1 MSLAPRQPAPDLEIA
16 TLDGGTWSLSA
27 QKPGSFTMVVFYRGL
42 HCPICSNYL
51 AQLNAALPEFRERGV
66 EAIAISTDGED
77 RARKAKERWEIADL
91 LLGYGLSLDTAR
103 DWGLF
108 VSSSRHEK
116 EPERF
121 NEPGLFLVKPDGTLY
136 FAQVQSGPF
145 TRPPLDQL
153 LKAIDFVGQN
163 DYPARGDLV
172 AA

>member
-1 MSLAPRQPAPDLEIA
+1 MSLAPRQPAPPLEVA
-16 TLDGGTWSLSA
+16 TLDGGTWSLAA
-27 QKPGSFTMVVFYRGL
+27 QEPSQFTMVVFYRGL

-51 AQLNAALPEFRERGV
+51 AQLDAKLPEFHTRGV
-66 EAIAISTDGED
+66 EVIATSTDGEE
-77 RARKAKERWEIADL
+77 RARKAKERWHIPDL
-91 LLGYGLSLDTAR
+91 PLGYGLSLDTAR

-108 VSSSRHEK
+108 VSSARDEK

-121 NEPGLFLVKPDGTLY
+121 NEPGLFLIKPDSTLY

-153 LKAIDFVGQN
+153 LKAIDFVGEN
-163 DYPARGDLV
+163 DYPARGDLI